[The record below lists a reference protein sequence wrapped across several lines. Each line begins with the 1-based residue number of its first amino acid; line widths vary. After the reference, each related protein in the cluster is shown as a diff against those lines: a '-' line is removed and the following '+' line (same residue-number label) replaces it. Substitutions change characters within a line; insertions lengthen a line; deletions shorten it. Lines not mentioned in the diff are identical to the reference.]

1 MHRLLI
7 YFSQLSFC
15 LLRLIWSGVGNSGSV
30 SIPIKGCVLLAA
42 AHRSSCCSPLMIWS
56 ALMST
61 ASNEDCWASCHWSP
75 QIDIALP
82 LSCLSIPPPHFSTSS
97 RLTRTLPLCRS
108 QRLPPF
114 LCFFLFLVSLVFP
127 RRPTFSSMLSQC
139 VRRGGINYWPSAAG
153 PLPNHNL
160 LFFFFF
166 FFFLIEGIN
175 EWSAHEMVRCHGS
188 RVAPCTDGE
197 QLGDGLFDQLRMAN
211 SGLPRRQFAAVN
223 ASVLIIPRLLI
234 TSRKEE
240 SRATISQFSVLS
252 ISFADDDFMRSAL
265 CELPLLVASV
275 SLASAQCVLLYS
287 GFEVSHVF
295 FFPLP
300 VPPTPSFTDGISC
313 LHSSPS
319 TPPPPSHSG
328 QQWDRLAMWA
338 DNGTHAVR
346 GGEHVWC
353 GPGHRARVPGAL
365 RAWYQ
370 CEPGRHCV
378 AGNWR
383 W

>member
-1 MHRLLI
+1 MYQLLI

-42 AHRSSCCSPLMIWS
+42 AHRSSCRSPLMIWS

-61 ASNEDCWASCHWSP
+61 ASNEDCWASCHCSP

-82 LSCLSIPPPHFSTSS
+82 LPCLSFPPPHFSTSS

-108 QRLPPF
+108 RHLPPF
-114 LCFFLFLVSLVFP
+114 LCFFFFLVSLVFP
-127 RRPTFSSMLSQC
+127 RRPTFSSLLSQC

-153 PLPNHNL
+153 SLPNHNL
-160 LFFFFF
+160 LFF

-175 EWSAHEMVRCHGS
+175 EWSAREMVRCHGS
-188 RVAPCTDGE
+188 RLAPCTDGE
-197 QLGDGLFDQLRMAN
+197 QLGDGLFDQPRMAN

-223 ASVLIIPRLLI
+223 ASVLIFLRLLI

-240 SRATISQFSVLS
+240 SRATILQLLVLS
-252 ISFADDDFMRSAL
+252 ISFADDVFMRSAL

-275 SLASAQCVLLYS
+275 SCNLASVQCVLLCS

-295 FFPLP
+295 FFFPSLSPHSFLHRWNLLSPLQP
-300 VPPTPSFTDGISC
+300 
-313 LHSSPS
+313 LHPS
-319 TPPPPSHSG
+319 TSWP
-328 QQWDRLAMWA
+328 Q
-338 DNGTHAVR
+338 
-346 GGEHVWC
+346 
-353 GPGHRARVPGAL
+353 
-365 RAWYQ
+365 
-370 CEPGRHCV
+370 
-378 AGNWR
+378 
-383 W
+383 